1 MTEHE
6 PGPRELVASSWA
18 RFLRRLVRELESGAF
33 MYVEADGSVELVEEL
48 ERDLR
53 KGEFQAPFLN
63 VIFVSREP

>member
-1 MTEHE
+1 
-6 PGPRELVASSWA
+6 
-18 RFLRRLVRELESGAF
+18 